1 MGCQKRKNRNGKDM
15 KVFKKLQFCNEARYA
30 SLLGSLSGRPS
41 ARKARLGAYGAP
53 KRRHQWAWP
62 SPEGPPPPRAAGYIR
77 RAGERFDTSPDPDS
91 CDSGSQTT
99 RQRVHSLYRRM
110 YPDTGSISPIPL
122 KPGSGRTRCDAGST
136 RSLVPLLL
144 VYTFRV
150 DLSSPLV
157 RCSAASCLHA
167 FCVASSL
174 YIPRRFK
181 LTAYPPL
188 DGISLLARLL
198 RGFLVVHSA

>member
-1 MGCQKRKNRNGKDM
+1 
-15 KVFKKLQFCNEARYA
+15 
-30 SLLGSLSGRPS
+30 
-41 ARKARLGAYGAP
+41 
-53 KRRHQWAWP
+53 
-62 SPEGPPPPRAAGYIR
+62 
-77 RAGERFDTSPDPDS
+77 
-91 CDSGSQTT
+91 
-99 RQRVHSLYRRM
+99 M

-122 KPGSGRTRCDAGST
+122 QPGSGRIRCDAGSTRLLVTASPIPLQPGSGRIRCDAGST

-150 DLSSPLV
+150 VLSSPLV

-198 RGFLVVHSA
+198 RGVLVVHSA